1 MLKEAKLALRVT
13 ATQYETEIMDILM
26 AGAKDLEIAG
36 VNLHGRVSYVVENDT
51 VRDLSTIKDPLVK
64 RALLTYAG
72 MRFGNPPNYDKLVES
87 YETQKTQLMH
97 ATGYTKYGDG
107 GDCEC

>member
-1 MLKEAKLALRVT
+1 MLNEAKLALRVT
-13 ATQYETEIMDILM
+13 ATKYDPDIMDLLM

-36 VNLHGRVSYVVENDT
+36 VDLHGRVSYVVENGA

-64 RALLTYAG
+64 RALLTYAAKG
-72 MRFGNPPNYDKLVES
+72 FGNPPNYDKLKEA
-87 YETQKTQLMH
+87 YETQKTELMH
-97 ATGYTKYGDG
+97 ASGYTKYGDG

>member
-13 ATQYETEIMDILM
+13 VTKYDEEIMDLLM

-36 VNLHGRVSYVVENDT
+36 VNLHGRVSYAVGENG
-51 VRDLSTIKDPLVK
+51 VNDLSSIKDPLVK
-64 RALLTYAG
+64 RAILTYAAKG
-72 MRFGNPPNYDKLVES
+72 FGNPPNYDKLAES

-97 ATGYTKYGDG
+97 ASGYTEYGDG
-107 GDCEC
+107 GDCE